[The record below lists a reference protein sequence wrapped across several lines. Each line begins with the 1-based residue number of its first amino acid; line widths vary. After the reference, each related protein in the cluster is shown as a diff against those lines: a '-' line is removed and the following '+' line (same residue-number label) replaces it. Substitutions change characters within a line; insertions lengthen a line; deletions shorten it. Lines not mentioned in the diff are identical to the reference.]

1 MVEAE
6 KAYAHLSRPFAGID
20 LDALDHNIAFVNESS
35 AGKGIRIATKSIR
48 STALLHYI
56 TERLEN
62 PEGYMTFDL
71 NETYQLLSN
80 GFDNLLLGYPQLEK
94 KSLQKII
101 PYLHKGRRVIFMID
115 SIEQWNWLELSGKE
129 NAVEFEICIDL
140 NVSTDFK
147 FLYFGTK
154 RSSLTTIA
162 AVNALLENAS
172 GFTSTKV
179 TGIMGYE
186 AQIAGITDSPVLS
199 WQTPL
204 IKQLK
209 RLSKK
214 NVQLFRK
221 NAVTRIKKAYP
232 AIQFVNGGGTGSIDF
247 TTADAEVTEV
257 TIGSAFYFPALFSR
271 YKNLSLKP
279 ATTFAL
285 RVTRLPEKGIA
296 VCHGGGYIASG
307 AIGVDKNPV
316 PVWPTNLSFLKN
328 EGAGEVQTPLRD
340 TNQTLQIGDT
350 VYFRHAKAG
359 ELCER
364 FAVLHGRRGST
375 YEGIYETYRG
385 EGSCFL

>member
-1 MVEAE
+1 MVDAE

-20 LDALDHNIAFVNESS
+20 LDALDHNIAFINKSS
-35 AGKGIRIATKSIR
+35 AGKRIRIATKSIR

-56 TERLEN
+56 NERLEK

-94 KSLQKII
+94 EALQKII
-101 PYLHKGRRVIFMID
+101 PYLQEGRRVIFMID
-115 SIEQWNWLELSGKE
+115 SIDQWSWLELIGKQS
-129 NAVEFEICIDL
+129 AIEFEICIDL

-154 RSSLTTIA
+154 RSSLSTLA
-162 AVNALLENAS
+162 AVDALLENAKD
-172 GFTSTKV
+172 FTFTKV
-179 TGIMGYE
+179 TGVMGYE
-186 AQIAGITDSPVLS
+186 AQIAGITDKPVVS
-199 WQTPL
+199 WQAPL

-209 RLSKK
+209 RMSKK
-214 NVQLFRK
+214 SVQTFRK
-221 NAVTRIKKAYP
+221 NAVARIKKAYP
-232 AIQFVNGGGTGSIDF
+232 TIQFVNGGGTGSIDF
-247 TTADAEVTEV
+247 TSADADVTEV
-257 TIGSAFYFPALFSR
+257 TIGSAFYFPALFSG

-307 AIGVDKNPV
+307 AVGVDKNPL
-316 PVWPTNLSFLKN
+316 PVWPTTLSFLKN
-328 EGAGEVQTPLRD
+328 EGAGEVQTPLSD
-340 TNQTLQIGDT
+340 PKNQLKIGDT

-364 FAVLHGRRGST
+364 FTVLHGRRGST
-375 YEGIYETYRG
+375 YEGMYETYRG